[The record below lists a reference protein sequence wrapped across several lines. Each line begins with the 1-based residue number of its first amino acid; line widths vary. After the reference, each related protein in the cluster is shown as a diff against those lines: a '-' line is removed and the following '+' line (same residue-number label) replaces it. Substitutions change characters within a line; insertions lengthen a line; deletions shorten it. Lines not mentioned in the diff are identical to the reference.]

1 MRLADDE
8 CVSRA
13 WRQKRVRE
21 RKYATGRA
29 DARTSTSRF
38 PKTPAAA
45 RPGRRPTL
53 TCNGL
58 FTIGLLG

>member
-21 RKYATGRA
+21 RKYATGPA

-45 RPGRRPTL
+45 
-53 TCNGL
+53 
-58 FTIGLLG
+58 